1 MANPQ
6 HLFLLQDGVEGWNQW
21 RRENPDVRPN
31 LREADLSR
39 ADLRDA
45 HLASANLGE
54 AKLFSANL
62 NGANLSGANIIGA
75 DLSEADLDGAD
86 LTGAWA
92 ARALF
97 VNLDLRGVKGLDAMV
112 HSGPSTVGIDTIY
125 KSNGTIPASFLR
137 GCGVPEA
144 LITYIPSL
152 VAAQAGIE
160 YNSLF
165 ICYATEDHEFAERLS
180 VDLEANG
187 YRCWFTPRNSYSD
200 EWMPDQVD
208 QAIQMQDR
216 LLLIISKDSMNSRWA
231 KEEVQKAYNR
241 GVKENRRVLYP
252 VSIRPIEELAK
263 WEEIQPDAGKESAHE
278 LRQYFIPNFSNW
290 PDHYSYRQVFNEF
303 LRDLRRNAKPD
314 RSSFALDSQAEQAV
328 A

>member
-1 MANPQ
+1 
-6 HLFLLQDGVEGWNQW
+6 
-21 RRENPDVRPN
+21 
-31 LREADLSR
+31 
-39 ADLRDA
+39 
-45 HLASANLGE
+45 
-54 AKLFSANL
+54 
-62 NGANLSGANIIGA
+62 
-75 DLSEADLDGAD
+75 

-97 VNLDLRGVKGLDAMV
+97 VNLDLRGVRGLDALV

-125 KSNGTIPASFLR
+125 KSNGKIPHSFLR

-187 YRCWFTPRNSYSD
+187 FRCWFTPHNMHSD
-200 EWMPDQVD
+200 EWTPDRID
-208 QAIQMQDR
+208 HAIQMQDR
-216 LLLIISKDSMNSRWA
+216 VLLVLSKVSMNSRWA
-231 KEEVQKAYNR
+231 KEEVEKAYNR
-241 GVKENRRVLYP
+241 GVNENRRVLYP
-252 VSIRPIEELAK
+252 ISICSLEELAK
-263 WEEIQPDAGKESAHE
+263 WEAIAPGTGKESTRE
-278 LRQYFIPNFSNW
+278 IREYFIPNFSNW
-290 PDHYSYRQVFNEF
+290 PDHYSYRQVFSQF
-303 LRDLRRNAKPD
+303 LRDLQRNTTPQ
-314 RSSFALDSQAEQAV
+314 RSSSAFDVLAEQAV

>member
-6 HLFLLQDGVEGWNQW
+6 HLDKLQEGVEAWNQW
-21 RRENPDVRPN
+21 RRENPGIRPN

-39 ADLRDA
+39 WDL
-45 HLASANLGE
+45 G
-54 AKLFSANL
+54 
-62 NGANLSGANIIGA
+62 GANLSGAHLGEVNLFSSNLSGS
-75 DLSEADLDGAD
+75 DLRRANLVGVDLGEADLNGAD

-97 VNLDLRGVKGLDAMV
+97 VNLDLRGVKGLDAVV

-187 YRCWFTPRNSYSD
+187 FRCWFIPHNMRSD
-200 EWMPDQVD
+200 ECMPDHMD
-208 QAIQMQDR
+208 HAIQMQERR
-216 LLLIISKDSMNSRWA
+216 LLILSKNSMNSHWA
-231 KEEVQKAYNR
+231 KEEVEKAYNR

-252 VSIRPIEELAK
+252 VSICPLEELAE
-263 WEEIQPDAGKESAHE
+263 WDEIDPGIGKESALE
-278 LRQYFIPNFSNW
+278 IRGYFIPNFSNW
-290 PDHYSYRQVFNEF
+290 PDSYSYRQVFNEF
-303 LRDLRRNAKPD
+303 LRDLHRNATRE
-314 RSSFALDSQAEQAV
+314 RSSAALNSLVEQAV

>member
-6 HLFLLQDGVEGWNQW
+6 HLDKLLEGVEAWNRW
-21 RRENPDVRPN
+21 RRENPEIRPY

-39 ADLRDA
+39 AELNGVNLAGAHLGEVNFFSSNLSGSDLR
-45 HLASANLGE
+45 
-54 AKLFSANL
+54 
-62 NGANLSGANIIGA
+62 GANLIGI
-75 DLSEADLDGAD
+75 DLSEADLNGAD

-97 VNLDLRGVKGLDAMV
+97 VNIDLRGVRGLDAVV

-125 KSNGTIPASFLR
+125 KSDGKIPPSFLR

-160 YNSLF
+160 YHSLF
-165 ICYATEDHEFAERLS
+165 ICYATEDHEFVERLS

-187 YRCWFTPRNSYSD
+187 FRCWFTPHNTHTD
-200 EWMPDQVD
+200 EWMRNQTDH
-208 QAIQMQDR
+208 AIQMHDR
-216 LLLIISKDSMNSRWA
+216 LLLILSKNSMNSQWV
-231 KEEVQKAYNR
+231 KQEIQKACNR
-241 GVKENRRVLYP
+241 GVNEDRRVLYP
-252 VSIRPIEELAK
+252 IGICPLDELAK
-263 WEEIQPDAGKESAHE
+263 WQEIDPGTGVDYTREIRE
-278 LRQYFIPNFSNW
+278 YFIPNFSNW
-290 PDHYSYRQVFNEF
+290 PDRFTYRQVFSEL
-303 LRDLRRNAKPD
+303 LRDLQQNSFLLP
-314 RSSFALDSQAEQAV
+314 SSSALNTQVEQAV